1 VGFSGIVA
9 LTLTPMLAS
18 KMLKPHTEYK
28 ESGFVDKIDNF
39 LIKVRLKYVSIL
51 AWLLDRSIIVVAA
64 FLGIVAATVLLY
76 TAIPEEYTPRED
88 RGAFTISVTGPEG
101 ASFAYMKD
109 YMDEIEKRLLTYV
122 ESGEM
127 ETLLLRA
134 PGGFGGSAGFNSGN
148 LICVLADWGKR
159 RSAWKIMDEV
169 RAKLSDL
176 PGVRVSPTMR
186 QGFAGGGG
194 KPVQFVIGGGTYQE
208 LTEWRDI
215 LLEKINANNP
225 GLVGVDWNYKETKPL
240 YSIAIDYDRAAE
252 LGVTVVSIGRTLET
266 LLGSRRITTYI
277 DGGEE
282 YDVIVEGER
291 SAQRTATNMENIYVR
306 SDRSGQLIP
315 LANLVHIDQFAD
327 SRSLSRYNRVR
338 AITID
343 ADLAEGYTLGQA
355 LTYLEDLVHEHLP
368 EDVIIDYKGQ
378 SQDYKY
384 SGGSVF
390 FVFILG
396 ILVMF
401 LVMAAQFE
409 SYVHPFVII
418 LTVPLAV
425 AGGLFG
431 LWVTGNTL
439 NLFSQIGM
447 IMLVGLAAKNG
458 ILIVEFANQLRDE
471 GVEFREAL
479 LKAAELRLR
488 PILMTSITAA
498 MGAVPL
504 ILSGG
509 AGSETRAVIAT
520 VVLSGVC
527 IATIFTLFIVPVA
540 YRLLAYRTGSPGDVK
555 RALESQEQE
564 NPDAHKPH

>member
-1 VGFSGIVA
+1 
-9 LTLTPMLAS
+9 M
-18 KMLKPHTEYK
+18 
-28 ESGFVDKIDNF
+28 
-39 LIKVRLKYVSIL
+39 
-51 AWLLDRSIIVVAA
+51 
-64 FLGIVAATVLLY
+64 
-76 TAIPEEYTPRED
+76 
-88 RGAFTISVTGPEG
+88 
-101 ASFAYMKD
+101 
-109 YMDEIEKRLLTYV
+109 
-122 ESGEM
+122 
-127 ETLLLRA
+127 
-134 PGGFGGSAGFNSGN
+134 
-148 LICVLADWGKR
+148 
-159 RSAWKIMDEV
+159 
-169 RAKLSDL
+169 
-176 PGVRVSPTMR
+176 
-186 QGFAGGGG
+186 
-194 KPVQFVIGGGTYQE
+194 
-208 LTEWRDI
+208 
-215 LLEKINANNP
+215 
-225 GLVGVDWNYKETKPL
+225 
-240 YSIAIDYDRAAE
+240 
-252 LGVTVVSIGRTLET
+252 TVVSIGRTLET

-277 DGGEE
+277 DQGEE

-306 SDRSGQLIP
+306 SNRSSQLIP
-315 LANLVHIDQFAD
+315 LANLVRIDQFAD

-343 ADLAEGYTLGQA
+343 ADLAQGYTLGEA
-355 LTYLEDLVHEHLP
+355 LTYLETLVRENLP
-368 EDVIIDYKGQ
+368 QDVIIDYKGQ

-409 SYVHPFVII
+409 SYIHPFVIL

-425 AGGLFG
+425 AGGLLG
-431 LWVTGNTL
+431 LYVTGNSL

-471 GVEFREAL
+471 GEEFNTAL

-520 VVLSGVC
+520 VVLAGVC
-527 IATIFTLFIVPVA
+527 FATLFTLFIVPVA
-540 YRLLAYRTGSPGDVK
+540 YRLLARHTGSPGDVR
-555 RALESQEQE
+555 RALASQEQ
-564 NPDAHKPH
+564 NSKSS